1 ASHGCT
7 ISHSPLKTSTTV
19 SQAFFHSSKIPFPPL
34 CPSFPFA
41 GIMKSYEQRLS
52 TNVDVFFQFN

>member
-1 ASHGCT
+1 SRER
-7 ISHSPLKTSTTV
+7 PLRFGVRSFGVGLTLFL
-19 SQAFFHSSKIPFPPL
+19 FFHSSKIPFPPL